1 MNRTAFWT
9 GLGILLL
16 GGVWAVTWTTS
27 QKSVETEDVA
37 REEAQM
43 VRDTDQVK
51 GSREARVVLVEYSDF
66 QCPACQFY
74 AEWISQLAE
83 SFGEDIAIVYRH
95 FPLRSIHQQAELAAL
110 ASEAASKQG
119 MFWEYH
125 DLLFERQKDWAGN
138 KNARDLFVSY
148 ALMLNLNEETFVS
161 DIEDLNSK
169 EKVRRDLAEGESLG
183 VRGTPTFYL
192 QGKSIQN
199 PRTYAEFEQYIIGA
213 FQEQEE

>member
-74 AEWISQLAE
+74 ADWISQLAE

-95 FPLRSIHQQAELAAL
+95 FPLRSIHQQAELAAV

-125 DLLFERQKDWAGN
+125 DLLFERQK
-138 KNARDLFVSY
+138 
-148 ALMLNLNEETFVS
+148 
-161 DIEDLNSK
+161 
-169 EKVRRDLAEGESLG
+169 
-183 VRGTPTFYL
+183 
-192 QGKSIQN
+192 
-199 PRTYAEFEQYIIGA
+199 
-213 FQEQEE
+213 

>member
-9 GLGILLL
+9 GVGILLL
-16 GGVWAVTWTTS
+16 GGVWAVTWITS
-27 QKSVETEDVA
+27 QKSVEVEDLTQEETQVV
-37 REEAQM
+37 RE
-43 VRDTDQVK
+43 TDQVK
-51 GSREARVVLVEYSDF
+51 GSRKARVVLVEYSDF

-74 AEWISQLAE
+74 AGWLSQLAE

-95 FPLRSIHQQAELAAL
+95 FPLKSIHQQAELAAV
-110 ASEAASKQG
+110 ASEAAGRQG

-125 DLLFERQKDWAGN
+125 DILFEHQKEWAGN
-138 KNARDLFVSY
+138 KKAHDLFVSY
-148 ALMLNLNEETFVS
+148 ALMLNLNKETFVS
-161 DIEDLNSK
+161 DIEDFGIK

-199 PRTYAEFEQYIIGA
+199 PQTYAEFEQHILGA
-213 FQEQEE
+213 LQEQEE